1 MTPPSAGYQALR
13 EAAAALD
20 VSARARIRAT
30 GEDRQRLLHAVA
42 SNSIE
47 GLEPGAGTETFFLNP
62 QGRIQALVRV
72 YVGAEDVLL
81 ETADEQRQ
89 VLLDY
94 LDGYIIMDD
103 VTLED
108 VTAQTAAW
116 TVEGPTAEELVRQAL
131 GLAIPDDAAH
141 AHVASDD
148 LRAFRSTLSGQSGVW
163 LAAPA
168 DRRAEVAER
177 LQTAGAADASAPDLE
192 AVRVENGV
200 PLFSVDYTD
209 KNIPHETGLLQ
220 HVSFTKGCYVGQE
233 IVERVRSLGQVNRVL
248 SGVAIEGDELP
259 ASRELE
265 FDGKTVGTLT
275 SPVRSPLHGD
285 VRGFAVLRREA
296 TAAGAELRIDG
307 HAARTTSD
315 T

>member
-13 EAAAALD
+13 EVAAALD

-72 YVGAEDVLL
+72 YVGADDVLL

-108 VTAQTAAW
+108 VTDRTAAW
-116 TVEGPTAEELVRQAL
+116 TVEGPKAESLVELAV
-131 GLAIPDDAAH
+131 GLTISDGASHAH
-141 AHVASDD
+141 AAYDD
-148 LRAFRSTLSGQSGVW
+148 IRAYRSTCSGQPGLWLEAPVERSEEVVRSLRCAGV
-163 LAAPA
+163 
-168 DRRAEVAER
+168 V
-177 LQTAGAADASAPDLE
+177 DATEADLE

-200 PLFSVDYTD
+200 PLFGADYSD

-248 SGVAIEGDELP
+248 GGVAVEGEELP
-259 ASRELE
+259 ASREIE
-265 FDGKTVGTLT
+265 FDGKVVGALT
-275 SPVRSPLHGD
+275 SPVLSPLHGD

-296 TAAGAELRIDG
+296 TAPGAELRVDG
-307 HAARTTSD
+307 RAARTTSNA
-315 T
+315 